1 MAKTLV
7 YQMWLFTWEGL
18 NEMTNHLPQV
28 KKSGVRYVWLGPLR
42 EVPDY
47 TCKDGAA
54 GYMSIDRRF
63 GTMQDFDNFVSVA
76 HQLGLKVLIELS
88 VEPAYLL
95 PADENIWF
103 INGKINRKLVR
114 AFRKVVK
121 FWLHKHQV
129 DGFSLDFSRKVS
141 KKDTNKSKKSKKT
154 NRPNTPNK
162 QAKTIVNAI
171 FGGLFPIKTND
182 GNPPRLITENFN
194 PVHSN
199 SIDRYYCHTVLID
212 S

>member
-28 KKSGVRYVWLGPLR
+28 KKSGVRYVWLGPLHKL
-42 EVPDY
+42 PDY

-54 GYMSIDRRF
+54 GYMSVDRRF
-63 GTMQDFDNFVSVA
+63 GTMQDFDNFVSTA

-114 AFRKVVK
+114 EFRKVVK

-141 KKDTNKSKKSKKT
+141 KKNTNKPKKS
-154 NRPNTPNK
+154 NTPNR
-162 QAKTIVNAI
+162 QTKTIVNAI

-182 GNPPRLITENFN
+182 GRSPRLITQNFN
-194 PVHSN
+194 PVHH
-199 SIDRYYCHTVLID
+199 SIVDSYYCHTVLID